1 MQIVRLGRKRKSPT
15 KRAQIPK
22 RIRKT
27 DENSAADALL
37 LLSNTRVMKTHD
49 CVVESSNEDS
59 LARAIGSDLSQQEKQ
74 PLCSSTED
82 CHKTVND
89 ETQVSIF
96 YLLLCSYISELFHS

>member
-15 KRAQIPK
+15 KRAQIAK

-37 LLSNTRVMKTHD
+37 LLSNTRIMK
-49 CVVESSNEDS
+49 NEDS
-59 LARAIGSDLSQQEKQ
+59 LARAIGSDLSQQEKE
-74 PLCSSTED
+74 PLCSSTDD

-89 ETQVSIF
+89 ETQVTIF
-96 YLLLCSYISELFHS
+96 YVLLCSSIRELFHS